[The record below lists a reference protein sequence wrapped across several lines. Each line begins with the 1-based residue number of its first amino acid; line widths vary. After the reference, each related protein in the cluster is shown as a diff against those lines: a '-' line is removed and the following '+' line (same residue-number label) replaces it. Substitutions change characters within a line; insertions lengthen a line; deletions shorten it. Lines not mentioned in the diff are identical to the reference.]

1 MWRWIRPFHERTC
14 AHLPAFSHTYG
25 AASPAD
31 PKRPELCA
39 IQWTV
44 GRGRHGNTLFTIPY
58 YRLRVAPTPDDNLV
72 WGKWIISV
80 LWENEMCVVTAFDI
94 KLNVFFLSD
103 VGAYLIYVMV
113 LVNWLKIQNSFRSC
127 LKKQK
132 MKWTCIVLLQIE
144 NNEIQTKTKITEVVT
159 IYHYSDQ

>member
-1 MWRWIRPFHERTC
+1 MWRWIRPFHECTC
-14 AHLPAFSHTYG
+14 AHLPSFSHPYG

-31 PKRPELCA
+31 PKRSELCA

-80 LWENEMCVVTAFDI
+80 LWENEVSVVTAFDI

-113 LVNWLKIQNSFRSC
+113 VVNWWKIQNSFRSC
-127 LKKQK
+127 FKERRLNEHALYCYRLKIMKFKQK
-132 MKWTCIVLLQIE
+132 GKSQ
-144 NNEIQTKTKITEVVT
+144 K
-159 IYHYSDQ
+159 